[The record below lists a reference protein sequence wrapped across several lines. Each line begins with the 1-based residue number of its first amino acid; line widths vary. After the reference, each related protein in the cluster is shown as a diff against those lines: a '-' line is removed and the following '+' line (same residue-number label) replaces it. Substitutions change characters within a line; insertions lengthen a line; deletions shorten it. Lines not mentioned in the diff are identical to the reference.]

1 MNAQKIGSI
10 EAIALVCIV
19 MANQILL
26 NLPENIIHSTGSA
39 SWINVI
45 FIAIIAITF
54 TVALCKLFEKFTG
67 KDILDISE
75 YVGGKWLKF
84 IVGASYIG
92 LFSLISA
99 TLLKYFSESLKIIYF
114 QNTPILIIISL
125 FIFGVIIANR
135 LGLKA
140 ICNINLVIVPIVLV
154 SMLIIFVSTFKLFV
168 PQRLFP
174 ILGYGIDSTFFSGA
188 SNLFAFGGIAFLY
201 FVMPLLKNYKN
212 FKKISSISIIISS
225 IYLFLS
231 VISLLMVFSFIDDT
245 NQTLAIY
252 SLSRI
257 VEFGRFFQRTDAL
270 FILLWILLVLSYL
283 STVVFMCLYIFKKI
297 THISNP
303 NIMVYSFSIL
313 MFALSLISSNIATA
327 KFIQVNI
334 YRYFE
339 LILVF
344 GISFIILIIANIK
357 ITMKNKKD
365 VLLS

>member
-1 MNAQKIGSI
+1 
-10 EAIALVCIV
+10 
-19 MANQILL
+19 
-26 NLPENIIHSTGSA
+26 
-39 SWINVI
+39 
-45 FIAIIAITF
+45 
-54 TVALCKLFEKFTG
+54 
-67 KDILDISE
+67 
-75 YVGGKWLKF
+75 
-84 IVGASYIG
+84 
-92 LFSLISA
+92 
-99 TLLKYFSESLKIIYF
+99 
-114 QNTPILIIISL
+114 
-125 FIFGVIIANR
+125 
-135 LGLKA
+135 
-140 ICNINLVIVPIVLV
+140 
-154 SMLIIFVSTFKLFV
+154 
-168 PQRLFP
+168 
-174 ILGYGIDSTFFSGA
+174 
-188 SNLFAFGGIAFLY
+188 
-201 FVMPLLKNYKN
+201 MPLLKNYKN